1 MDSRTTTSENGGE
14 VAGQPHRVLLLAD
27 ARLKGSDFAQELE
40 THIDD
45 LDDVEVMVI
54 SPALAHNR
62 IDQELGNIDETL
74 PEAEERLSGVVNEL
88 REAGLST
95 AGMVGDSDP
104 LVALGDGLAQ
114 YPADEIVVVS
124 HSGRDAA
131 PGEKGIWERL
141 EADYHQ
147 PVTELRIGGEHGT
160 GGTPDV
166 EAVRHA
172 PAHDRT
178 LEEEVRAT
186 RNFPPMR
193 PRDVA
198 GIVIGIVGTIAL
210 GMIAVA
216 IGTDDD
222 GNLTGRAAVVLLIAI
237 GAFLLN
243 VAHVVGLLFFESVRY
258 HGIWE
263 RLFARASMG
272 ITTIGLAIALVLW
285 LA

>member
-1 MDSRTTTSENGGE
+1 MDARTTTSESGREANG
-14 VAGQPHRVLLLAD
+14 QTHRVLLLAD
-27 ARLKGSDFAQELE
+27 ALLKGSDVVRELGA
-40 THIDD
+40 HVDD
-45 LDDVEVMVI
+45 LDDVEVMVV
-54 SPALAHNR
+54 SPALARKR

-74 PEAEERLSGVVNEL
+74 PEAEERLTGVVNEL

-95 AGMVGDSDP
+95 AGMIGDADP
-104 LVALGDGLAQ
+104 LVALSDGLAR

-124 HSGRDAA
+124 HVDRDAA
-131 PGEKGIWERL
+131 PGEQGIWDRL
-141 EADYHQ
+141 ESDYHQ
-147 PVTELRIGGEHGT
+147 PVTELRIGGDDGT
-160 GGTPDV
+160 PGAPDV

-172 PAHDRT
+172 PAHERT
-178 LEEEVRAT
+178 REEEIRET
-186 RNFPPMR
+186 RNFPPMK

-222 GNLTGRAAVVLLIAI
+222 GNLTGRAAIVLLIAI

-243 VAHVVGLLFFESVRY
+243 VAHVIGLLFFESVRY

-263 RLFARASMG
+263 KLFARASMG
-272 ITTIGLAIALVLW
+272 ITTIGLAIALILW